1 MALSLTKYFGADPF
15 WSFPLS
21 WTNSS
26 DYFSVDSIWS
36 PPVNVFER
44 DGKYVIEVE
53 LAGVE
58 KKDVSVNV
66 EDGFITVSGTKEN
79 SKKEEGQGYYMR
91 ERSYGSF
98 SRGFKVPSDVEEKDV
113 VAEFKNGVLTVELP
127 IKVEKKPD
135 KKSIEI
141 K

>member
-26 DYFSVDSIWS
+26 DFSVDSIWS

-66 EDGFITVSGTKEN
+66 EDGFITVSGTKET
-79 SKKEEGQGYYMR
+79 SRKEEGQGYYMR

-127 IKVEKKPD
+127 MKVDKKPD